1 MKRLVMV
8 LVIALCAVTLPSLA
22 AQQAAGP
29 APATGTT
36 AAPASVS
43 NAALPGPRLQPELRR
58 YEPSV
63 ADSSAA
69 LMNNSES
76 HTTIVISTLALILIV
91 VIIVLLVSK

>member
-8 LVIALCAVTLPSLA
+8 LVIALCAVTVPSLA

-29 APATGTT
+29 TPATGTPV
-36 AAPASVS
+36 APASAP

-63 ADSSAA
+63 ADSSTA
-69 LMNNSES
+69 LMNNRES
-76 HTTIVISTLALILIV
+76 HTVVISTLALILIV